1 MGRTLK
7 LLRYWT
13 SEAKGQQGM
22 HLPARA
28 IRRLVRHRRLARAQ
42 ALFNDDL
49 MDALPRHLE
58 VLRQARLIAL
68 SETVSLEQVTDRD
81 AKLLRALW
89 IPLGH
94 IVSPVPPGLDA

>member
-7 LLRYWT
+7 LLRYGT
-13 SEAKGQQGM
+13 SEARGQQGT
-22 HLPARA
+22 HLAARV
-28 IRRLVRHRRLARAQ
+28 RRLVRHRRLTRVQ
-42 ALFNDDL
+42 ALFDDDL

-68 SETVSLEQVTDRD
+68 RETVSLEQIPDRD